1 MVSATGEFSDFQEV
15 VRILTEKSKEAF
27 LHDDGVVM
35 TPRDY
40 ANYLSRISYNLR
52 NKLNPLYV
60 MNVIAVRNFK
70 WYRKNRACKEG
81 KGTSAQLTCMVHT
94 WKPSM

>member
-27 LHDDGVVM
+27 LHDDGVLM

-40 ANYLSRISYNLR
+40 ANYLSRVSYNLR
-52 NKLNPLYV
+52 TKLNPLYV
-60 MNVIAVRNFK
+60 MNVIAVHDI
-70 WYRKNRACKEG
+70 E
-81 KGTSAQLTCMVHT
+81 
-94 WKPSM
+94 